1 MTTTSHGATLN
12 CSKGRCHMS
21 GTGRYSTHHIPDEG
35 IWYAPGETVRVDQ
48 SSGQAQIVKDPH
60 GDHDVH
66 GCRQATEYTDGVPL
80 LRIDLRKRDATA
92 GQPSVIVAPY
102 LSGHQA
108 VDGDRP
114 GQEAAASAR
123 LPWLNPPR
131 QYVRASHRVRRSSTP
146 PLGDVTDPSNQP
158 GTGGKSVLARP
169 REESV
174 VQK

>member
-1 MTTTSHGATLN
+1 MN
-12 CSKGRCHMS
+12 

-80 LRIDLRKRDATA
+80 LRIDLRKRDANPS
-92 GQPSVIVAPY
+92 QPSIAMAPH
-102 LSGHQA
+102 LTGHPA
-108 VDGDRP
+108 IDGDGP
-114 GQEAAASAR
+114 EQESAANAR

-131 QYVRASHRVRRSSTP
+131 RYVRASHRVSRSLTTPST
-146 PLGDVTDPSNQP
+146 T
-158 GTGGKSVLARP
+158 
-169 REESV
+169 
-174 VQK
+174 